1 MDNTTALNHIRQQAL
16 LIEKMAGIIEKLPKD
31 WNVWR
36 VDNGSGFWIKTPNK
50 KNFAIHYKYSR
61 LTSEMKQGIELNAY
75 TFAKQYDY
83 PLDDDMDTAIVE
95 HMKDLDKLM

>member
-36 VDNGSGFWIKTPNK
+36 VDNGS
-50 KNFAIHYKYSR
+50 
-61 LTSEMKQGIELNAY
+61 
-75 TFAKQYDY
+75 
-83 PLDDDMDTAIVE
+83 
-95 HMKDLDKLM
+95 